1 MKGAPVT
8 LINTLA
14 PMIAGK
20 VGQRRSLLSQPSW
33 YTVEHINIASGEV
46 CQEETIRDYA
56 TFVNIAD
63 GQPEK
68 GNEPVFDYKMKDI
81 HYVLLPQLA
90 DYLIRYNATSA
101 SDAAT
106 ESLPRR
112 ALLQNGTAY
121 RELLY
126 ANVQY
131 VLNSSAAFVQDPS
144 DHKNLARI
152 KADNPVGNWRDS
164 NISLGWGV
172 YPVDVSTALVPAAL
186 YAISDTAKARLMQNF
201 TSKSTNIT
209 ESDLAETAERYATV
223 WEQEAPKFF
232 QYNVTSDQAQERLQG
247 YVQRANLSDSL
258 LYGLGSLNGSS
269 SCATSVE
276 QQQQRLC
283 WWNAAL
289 LGSRPSLLTNVGM
302 LVTNP
307 AYDPNTT
314 KTTELDRATY
324 HGTFLWGFQTNSMAS
339 GLDRIIASCDSAS
352 TRTEVEK
359 SSLNE

>member
-1 MKGAPVT
+1 M
-8 LINTLA
+8 
-14 PMIAGK
+14 
-20 VGQRRSLLSQPSW
+20 R
-33 YTVEHINIASGEV
+33 
-46 CQEETIRDYA
+46 
-56 TFVNIAD
+56 
-63 GQPEK
+63 
-68 GNEPVFDYKMKDI
+68 
-81 HYVLLPQLA
+81 
-90 DYLIRYNATSA
+90 
-101 SDAAT
+101 
-106 ESLPRR
+106 
-112 ALLQNGTAY
+112 
-121 RELLY
+121 Y

-269 SCATSVE
+269 SCATSSNSSNSACAGGM
-276 QQQQRLC
+276 QRC
-283 WWNAAL
+283 WGGVTFGREAEF
-289 LGSRPSLLTNVGM
+289 SLLTPRQEANDTGSGSSKSNSSTVAANQTTTLYG
-302 LVTNP
+302 LSLLKDVTVVPVTNSDLSFNLLYSRRP
-307 AYDPNTT
+307 S
-314 KTTELDRATY
+314 R
-324 HGTFLWGFQTNSMAS
+324 FLIQSVITA
-339 GLDRIIASCDSAS
+339 LQP
-352 TRTEVEK
+352 
-359 SSLNE
+359 